1 MNNDLQVIAR
11 SYLVRL
17 RKTAAKL
24 GLLPWLDKTIADNKA
39 NRCAATKDEVHMLA
53 RLCDDDSLKR
63 TDVPK
68 LLGKSYRRC
77 VEDEDFERIPTV
89 PRRGIYDKISALLL
103 AMKTKRKK

>member
-1 MNNDLQVIAR
+1 MNNDLQAIAR

-17 RKTAAKL
+17 RKTASKR

-39 NRCAATKDEVHMLA
+39 NRCAATKDEVRMLA

-68 LLGKSYRRC
+68 ILGKSYRRC
-77 VEDEDFERIPTV
+77 VDDEDFERIPTV

>member
-17 RKTAAKL
+17 RNTASKR

-39 NRCAATKDEVHMLA
+39 NRCAATKDEVRMLA

-77 VEDEDFERIPTV
+77 VDDEDFERIPTV